1 MKYKIEKVKAHNS
14 GNWRNYNKL
23 RNEPG
28 VMQELENVAKQIGEL
43 DTSYHA
49 PTRAVAVA
57 KVDKNTLERL
67 IAQGKANR
75 KENEE

>member
-1 MKYKIEKVKAHNS
+1 MKYKIEKVKLRNS
-14 GNWRNYNKL
+14 GGWKNFNKM
-23 RNEPG
+23 RNEEG
-28 VMQELENVAKQIGEL
+28 VKQELENVAKQIGEL

-49 PTRAVAVA
+49 ITRAVAVA

-67 IAQGKANR
+67 IAQGKANK